1 MEPMGGRVS
10 LSPRPVRARGP
21 ALEAGLLGHCP
32 GEVRLGR
39 LRADAREL
47 MRAAGF
53 GEAVD
58 ALEGRRRPPLSGEAA
73 VRVRDL
79 YHLPIP
85 LLSSA
90 ELDDIFPAARRTAAG
105 YASRLAGQGAWLPQ
119 AVDDFFANGGERLWM
134 VRVPEPERQDGFLAR
149 ALSRVTGDPV
159 PGPLP
164 LHEAMDLRG
173 LATLLVIPELAVVG
187 APDLE
192 RLQVAATLSDPA
204 PLAIAPPPPRFL
216 PLPCPQPRSAAVIP
230 TPDPKL
236 PGPVETLP
244 LLNALIAALD
254 RYRPDV
260 QLLFTLPL
268 IARSALGGPAVDGAV
283 LDALAALGGTAA
295 GAALRRVQLLFP
307 YLRGPRARLQTPVG
321 VIAGIQAAVAG
332 REGHWRS
339 VAGRPLVTEGRPYPA
354 LRRDQVQG
362 LRETPGVGVLV
373 ARGERVELDDE
384 RLAVPALHPG
394 DYQGT
399 ADPTRLD
406 GYRSAEVGRFMGY
419 LIRQLRA
426 LGERLVFDLD
436 PADPR
441 PGLALDAFFRRLFA
455 AGALRGAL
463 PEEGYR
469 VSRVKGGAGLLAYD
483 IEVAP
488 AFPID
493 RMRLTFINRDG
504 EWQTGVSGA

>member
-1 MEPMGGRVS
+1 MDPMGGRVS
-10 LSPRPVRARGP
+10 LSPRPVRARSP
-21 ALEAGLLGHCP
+21 ALDAGLLGHCP
-32 GEVRLGR
+32 GAVRLHR
-39 LRADAREL
+39 LRADARDL

-53 GEAVD
+53 GEAVEE
-58 ALEGRRRPPLSGEAA
+58 LEGRRRPPLSGEAA
-73 VRVRDL
+73 ARVRDL

-90 ELDDIFPAARRTAAG
+90 ELDDIFPDARATETL
-105 YASRLAGQGAWLPQ
+105 YKSRLAGRTAWLPQ
-119 AVDDFFANGGERLWM
+119 AVDDFFANGGERLWV
-134 VRVPEPERQDGFLAR
+134 VRIPEPERQDGFLPR
-149 ALSRVTGDPV
+149 SLSRVSGDPV

-173 LATLLVIPELAVVG
+173 LATLLVIPELALVG

-192 RLQVAATLSDPA
+192 RIQISAILSDPA
-204 PLAIAPPPPRFL
+204 PLAITPPPPRFL
-216 PLPCPQPRSAAVIP
+216 PLPCPQPSPAAVLP
-230 TPDPKL
+230 APDPSAS
-236 PGPVETLP
+236 GPVETLP
-244 LLNALIAALD
+244 LLRALITALD
-254 RYRPDV
+254 RYRPDI

-268 IARSALGGPAVDGAV
+268 IERTAVGGPVVDSAV
-283 LDALAALGGTAA
+283 LDALAALRGTAA
-295 GAALRRVQLLFP
+295 GVELRRVQLLFP
-307 YLRGPRARLQTPVG
+307 YLSGPRTRLQSPVG
-321 VIAGIQAAVAG
+321 IIAGIQAAVAR

-339 VAGRPLVTEGRPYPA
+339 VAGRPLVTDARPSPS

-373 ARGERVELDDE
+373 ARGDRVELDDE
-384 RLAVPALHPG
+384 RLVVPALHPG
-394 DYQGT
+394 DYLGT
-399 ADPTRLD
+399 ADPARLD

-441 PGLALDAFFRRLFA
+441 PGLALDDFFRRLFA

-469 VSRVKGGAGLLAYD
+469 ISRINGGEGLLAYD

-493 RMRLTFINRDG
+493 RLRLTFINRDG